1 MKQVFSRKQ
10 RSVNTIPSPKW
21 PDLTIREN
29 KIRDETTRAKRKFMN
44 FISQSI
50 EPQHPS
56 ALDESIMLILIYF
69 PTYRDPRKHFLSSG
83 ALGSAPI

>member
-1 MKQVFSRKQ
+1 MAKPHYHK
-10 RSVNTIPSPKW
+10 
-21 PDLTIREN
+21 EN
-29 KIRDETTRAKRKFMN
+29 KIRDETTRAKLKFMN

-50 EPQHPS
+50 EPRQRS

-69 PTYRDPRKHFLSSG
+69 PTYWDPRKHFLPRG